1 MFRDYLLLKIVGY
14 HSALIDCPYINIMS
28 KSFVIYRELIS
39 YALTF
44 AEGAETF
51 PSKEK
56 IYRKALKKALITLYE
71 TNLE

>member
-1 MFRDYLLLKIVGY
+1 
-14 HSALIDCPYINIMS
+14 MS
-28 KSFVIYRELIS
+28 KSFEIYRELIS

-56 IYRKALKKALITLYE
+56 IYRKALKKALITYTKQLWNKCSSR
-71 TNLE
+71 T